1 MNCETLQ
8 SSDVNIRILG
18 LRPLP
23 TDKYLL
29 YYTTSMHSVVTCGK
43 NATNLQPLS
52 IGVTIR
58 ST

>member
-1 MNCETLQ
+1 MICETLQ
-8 SSDVNIRILG
+8 SSDANIRILG

-29 YYTTSMHSVVTCGK
+29 FCTKGMHSVVTCGK
-43 NATNLQPLS
+43 NATNLKPLS
-52 IGVTIR
+52 IGVTIC

>member
-8 SSDVNIRILG
+8 SSDANIRILS
-18 LRPLP
+18 LRPFP

-29 YYTTSMHSVVTCGK
+29 FCTKGMNSVVACGK
-43 NATNLQPLS
+43 NATNIQPLS